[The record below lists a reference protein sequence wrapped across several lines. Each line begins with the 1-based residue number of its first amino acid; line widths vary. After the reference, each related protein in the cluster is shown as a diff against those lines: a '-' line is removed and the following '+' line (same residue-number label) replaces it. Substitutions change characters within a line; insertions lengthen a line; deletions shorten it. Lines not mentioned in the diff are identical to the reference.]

1 MKANLERRIAVLEAK
16 AKSPMIAT
24 WVNFILWL
32 DEHEDDAGDLA
43 VALRPELQELVVMAA
58 TKIRGLE

>member
-43 VALRPELQELVVMAA
+43 VALRPEL
-58 TKIRGLE
+58 